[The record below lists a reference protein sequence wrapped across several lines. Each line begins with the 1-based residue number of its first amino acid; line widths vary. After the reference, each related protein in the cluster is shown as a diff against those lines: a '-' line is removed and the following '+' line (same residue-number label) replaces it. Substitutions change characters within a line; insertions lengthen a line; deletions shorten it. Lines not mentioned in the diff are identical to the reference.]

1 MNWSWGN
8 PTRPAVTADAYD
20 AEPPQIFTNSLKAN
34 TISTRGLND
43 ITFPLANG
51 GLMSMF
57 VGLALDSRG
66 FD

>member
-1 MNWSWGN
+1 MKWPWGS
-8 PTRPAVTADAYD
+8 PTRPAATPDAYN

-43 ITFPLANG
+43 IRFPLANG